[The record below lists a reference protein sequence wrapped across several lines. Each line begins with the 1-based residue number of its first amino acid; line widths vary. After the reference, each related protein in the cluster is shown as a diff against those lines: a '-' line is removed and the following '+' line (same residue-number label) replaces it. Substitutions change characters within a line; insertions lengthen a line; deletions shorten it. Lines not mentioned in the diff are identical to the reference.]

1 MARLL
6 ILNNEYPADRAHGQH
21 LRIHALCRELLRNH
35 ECYFV
40 SFSEKDSESS
50 GHEDLQFTEEAYLSL
65 PEKKNR
71 SLMRH
76 FRLSSARYL
85 EQSSPD
91 YFRKT
96 VAQVRKLASQW
107 DIELLI
113 NFSSRFGEIGK
124 EIDLP
129 RILDYCDSGTLSIE
143 RVLAQRGR
151 EMGIKNRLLSKLQ
164 LIRQSARDR
173 ELLPKYDL
181 VTTIAEPDRKH
192 MLEVSGLPGDRVIVI
207 PNGVAADFLRQ
218 PTVPIERSR
227 SIVFWGNLDFPPIW
241 CAIRYFYTSIFI
253 PFLAERG
260 IEWHIIGKGSEGRL
274 DEVAAHPLVHM
285 AGFQPD
291 LVSYVADKGVMI
303 NPMIE
308 GGGLKNKVLESF
320 AMNVPIVSSAMGVE
334 AIDGVD
340 GEHYLV
346 ADTPED
352 FSSCVLRLLDDKELA
367 NSITESANRFV
378 REFYTWQVVGRR
390 FADVIQP
397 LL

>member
-6 ILNNEYPADRAHGQH
+6 ILNNEYPGDRTHGQH
-21 LRIHALCRELLRNH
+21 LRIHALCRELLRTH

-40 SFSEKDSESS
+40 SFSEKASESS
-50 GHEDLQFTEEAYLSL
+50 GHEDLPYTKEVYLSG
-65 PEKKNR
+65 PEKKKR

-85 EQSSPD
+85 AQSSPD
-91 YFRKT
+91 YFRRT
-96 VAQVRKLASQW
+96 VAEVRKLASQW
-107 DIELLI
+107 DIEVLV
-113 NFSSRFGEIGK
+113 NFSPGFGEIGK

-129 RILDYCDSGTLSIE
+129 RILDYPDSGTLSME
-143 RVLAQRGR
+143 RALARRGR
-151 EMGIKNRLLSKLQ
+151 EMSMKNRLLSKLQ

-173 ELLPKYDL
+173 ELLAKYDL
-181 VTTIAEPDRKH
+181 VTTIAEPDRKR
-192 MLEVSGLPGDRVIVI
+192 MLEVSGLTRDRVIVI
-207 PNGVAADFLRQ
+207 PNGVGADFLQQ
-218 PTVPIERSR
+218 PTMAIERSR
-227 SIVFWGNLDFPPIW
+227 SIVFWGNLDFPPNW
-241 CAIRYFYTSIFI
+241 SAIRHFYTSIFI
-253 PFLAERG
+253 PFLAEKG

-320 AMNVPIVSSAMGVE
+320 AMNVPIVSSSMGVE

-352 FSSCVLRLLDDKELA
+352 FSNCVLRLLDDKELA
-367 NSITESANRFV
+367 NSMTESANRFV

-390 FADVIQP
+390 FADVIQS

>member
-6 ILNNEYPADRAHGQH
+6 ILNNEYPADRTHGQH
-21 LRIHALCRELLRNH
+21 LRIHALCRELLRTH
-35 ECYFV
+35 DCYFI
-40 SFSEKDSESS
+40 SFSEKGSESS
-50 GHEDLQFTEEAYLSL
+50 GHEDLPFTEEVYLSP

-91 YFRKT
+91 YFRRT
-96 VAQVRKLASQW
+96 VADVRKLASQW
-107 DIELLI
+107 DVEVLV
-113 NFSSRFGEIGK
+113 NFSSRFSEIGK

-129 RILDYCDSGTLSIE
+129 RILDYPDSGTLSIE
-143 RVLAQRGR
+143 RALAHRGR
-151 EMGIKNRLLSKLQ
+151 EMGMKNRLLRKLQ

-173 ELLPKYDL
+173 ELLGKYDL
-181 VTTIAEPDRKH
+181 VTTIAEPDRKR
-192 MLEVSGLPGDRVIVI
+192 MLEVSGLTRDRVIVI
-207 PNGVAADFLRQ
+207 PNGVGADFLQQ
-218 PTVPIERSR
+218 PTMPIERSR
-227 SIVFWGNLDFPPIW
+227 SIVFWGNLDFPPNW
-241 CAIRYFYTSIFI
+241 SAIRHFYTSIFI
-253 PFLAERG
+253 PFLAEKG
-260 IEWHIIGKGSEGRL
+260 IEWHIIGKGSDGRL
-274 DEVAAHPLVHM
+274 GEVAAHPLVHM

-320 AMNVPIVSSAMGVE
+320 AMNVPIVSSAMGIE

-352 FSSCVLRLLDDKELA
+352 FSNCVLRLLDDKKLA
-367 NSITESANRFV
+367 NSMTESANRCV